1 LNFIASEPVY
11 TDIRLAVNDVD
22 AYGVVIHF
30 FYYNINSAQYVQ
42 HSECEK
48 RSENKD
54 PRIKLLERLKIQL
67 SGYVYVGDRFKDG
80 RPPYPIMCSSAR
92 NMA

>member
-1 LNFIASEPVY
+1 M
-11 TDIRLAVNDVD
+11 
-22 AYGVVIHF
+22 
-30 FYYNINSAQYVQ
+30 
-42 HSECEK
+42 
-48 RSENKD
+48 SENKD